1 MRFRIAAHFL
11 MFFMLLSLNII
22 PINPSWA
29 DCHAESQQAITMLMS
44 FKQKALSNQS
54 VDQAQFKSQFEPL
67 VYQMKQDGCM
77 RELMGLM
84 NVIQSEQQLY
94 SNPATAQVR

>member
-1 MRFRIAAHFL
+1 MHFKMPVNFFL
-11 MFFMLLSLNII
+11 FFMLLSLSIASMNTA
-22 PINPSWA
+22 WC
-29 DCHAESQQAITMLMS
+29 DCRSEGQEAVGMLMS

-67 VYQMKQDGCM
+67 VYRMKQDGCM
-77 RELMGLM
+77 SELMGLM
-84 NVIQSEQQLY
+84 NVIQSEQQQY